1 MSVAIEK
8 ISFFHI
14 SCKNYKRLLDLEY
27 SGIVLKIIIAAFP
40 ILIAITFHEISHGFI
55 AYKLG
60 DPTAKVMGR
69 LTLNPIAHIDP
80 VGTVLIPVMLLIF
93 THGQF
98 VFGYAKPV
106 PINPMN
112 FKNPK
117 RDMAISAAAGPITN
131 IILAIVSVLI
141 LKLIIFPLQTIL
153 PLSINT
159 TVMTPIGMILKASVV
174 FNVIL
179 AAFNMIPIPPL
190 DGGRVLTGFLPYK
203 HAVTFS
209 KIEPYGFI
217 IVILLIWTGIASYF
231 VIPFVHL
238 FYRFLS

>member
-1 MSVAIEK
+1 VDYASTVRQI
-8 ISFFHI
+8 
-14 SCKNYKRLLDLEY
+14 L
-27 SGIVLKIIIAAFP
+27 IAAIP
-40 ILIAITFHEISHGFI
+40 ILIAITFHEVSHGLV
-55 AYKLG
+55 AYRLG
-60 DPTAKVMGR
+60 DATAKVMGR
-69 LTLNPIAHIDP
+69 LTLNPLAHIDP
-80 VGTVLIPVMLLIF
+80 IGTILIPLMLLIF
-93 THGQF
+93 TQGQF

-131 IILAIVSVLI
+131 IILAILSIII
-141 LKLIIFPLQTIL
+141 LKFIIFPLSIIL
-153 PLSINT
+153 PQAISLPLI
-159 TVMTPIGMILKASVV
+159 MMLRASVV

-217 IVILLIWTGIASYF
+217 IVIILIWTGIAGLF
-231 VIPFVHL
+231 VIPLVNL
-238 FYRFLS
+238 FLRILQSL